1 MVDTGFPVVWCM
13 SDTRNDATYDN
24 DSPVVDGRVRRHL
37 LSGAQHGVFD
47 SNMAMMDALESGE
60 PIGRLARRY
69 RVSRQWVSALRRR
82 YAAEGEAGLL
92 PCSRRPTRST
102 TTPGRGDQPAGR
114 LGLVWLWI
122 VSVFWSRAAVRPRP
136 RPHTAGAGPTPIG
149 GSPGSVAPAVRSARP
164 TPTRPS
170 SPYCCRTRRAAR
182 PTAGAGAP
190 CHRRRASRCHTLRH
204 FVYHSCTTQQETPCQ
219 PCADNK

>member
-1 MVDTGFPVVWCM
+1 MVDTWFPVVWCM

-37 LSGAQHGVFD
+37 LSGAQRGVFD

-92 PCSRRPTRST
+92 PCSRRPTRVHNRT
-102 TTPGRGDQPAGR
+102 DEA
-114 LGLVWLWI
+114 
-122 VSVFWSRAAVRPRP
+122 
-136 RPHTAGAGPTPIG
+136 
-149 GSPGSVAPAVRSARP
+149 
-164 TPTRPS
+164 
-170 SPYCCRTRRAAR
+170 TRRLI
-182 PTAGAGAP
+182 
-190 CHRRRASRCHTLRH
+190 ASAWCGRE
-204 FVYHSCTTQQETPCQ
+204 S
-219 PCADNK
+219 